1 MSITQN
7 TSVIFSDAAFA
18 WPDGSPVLAGV
29 DESFGLGRTG
39 LVGANGTGKTTV
51 LRLIAGELEPT
62 AGSIEASGA
71 VGYLPQQLTLQ
82 TDATVADLFGV
93 RDSLDA
99 LRAIERGDTDPRHF
113 DAVGDG
119 WDVEARSAAVL
130 DSVGLGHVD
139 LDRAV
144 GTLSGGETILAA
156 LAGLRL
162 ADTPIVLLDEPTNN
176 LDRDA
181 RHRLYETITSWRR
194 TLIVV
199 SHDTQLLE
207 L

>member
-7 TSVIFSDAAFA
+7 TSVIFSDAAFR
-18 WPDGSPVLAGV
+18 WPDGSPVLAV
-29 DESFGLGRTG
+29 VNESFGLGRTG

-99 LRAIERGDTDPRHF
+99 
-113 DAVGDG
+113 
-119 WDVEARSAAVL
+119 
-130 DSVGLGHVD
+130 
-139 LDRAV
+139 
-144 GTLSGGETILAA
+144 
-156 LAGLRL
+156 
-162 ADTPIVLLDEPTNN
+162 
-176 LDRDA
+176 
-181 RHRLYETITSWRR
+181 
-194 TLIVV
+194 
-199 SHDTQLLE
+199 
-207 L
+207 